1 MSELPIRVALPR
13 GELRE
18 PLAKQLEVVNFIVDG
33 YGEGSRSYRFEV
45 RDCPE
50 VQVRVFSDG
59 DIPIQVALGNY
70 DLAVCSRSWVDELLV
85 RYSHDSIVLLR
96 ALDLPSEDLVIGG
109 AKGTSLESVAVSGP
123 VRVATQYPNLAQ
135 YVLARLRIPNV
146 RLFEV
151 WAQAQAWPP
160 DDADLAIGLRTE
172 LEKDNLEALHDVHRG
187 GVWLIANRASLARRN
202 LETALAPLM
211 TLPLGS
217 DVTGLVSPAPLPLK
231 NVKTSERRPERTA
244 FRIAVP
250 DGHAQRG
257 SVEALAEAGIQFDGY
272 STDSAERWPRS
283 SIDGVEVKV
292 MRPQD
297 MPRAVALGGFDLA
310 LTGRDWLSVFE
321 SSFPTAPVQQ
331 LCDLR
336 RSNYRL
342 GAVISEE
349 LPVETIAEAVAYWRD
364 GDPDRTIRVASEYAS
379 LADQYARDQHLGRY
393 RVIPLSG
400 ASEGFV
406 PEDAEILIEGTETG
420 DTLRA
425 NGLRMIDVIM
435 ESTNCAIG
443 HTTPPPGRRGE
454 LRRQFVELL
463 SRVG

>member
-1 MSELPIRVALPR
+1 MSKIPIRVALPR

-18 PLAKQLEVVNFIVDG
+18 PLARQLEATGFVVEG

-45 RDCPE
+45 RDNPE

-70 DLAVCSRSWVDELLV
+70 DLAVCSRSRVDELLV
-85 RYSHDSIVLLR
+85 RYSHDSIVPLR

-109 AKGTSLESVAVSGP
+109 AKGTNLESVAASGP
-123 VRVATQYPNLAQ
+123 VRVATEYPNLAQ

-160 DDADLAIGLRTE
+160 DDADLAIGLRAE
-172 LEKDNLEALHDVHRG
+172 LERDNLEALQDVHRG
-187 GVWLIANRASLARRN
+187 GVWLIGNKTSLARRN
-202 LETALAPLM
+202 LQAALAPLM

-217 DVTGLVSPAPLPLK
+217 DATGLVSPTPLLFK
-231 NVKTSERRPERTA
+231 NVKTSERRLERTT

-257 SVEALAEAGIQFDGY
+257 SVEALAEAGIEFDGY
-272 STDSAERWPRS
+272 SNDRAERWPRS

-349 LPVETIAEAVAYWRD
+349 LPVETIADAVTYWRD
-364 GDPDRTIRVASEYAS
+364 GDPDRTIRVASEYAP

-425 NGLRMIDVIM
+425 NRLRMIDVIM